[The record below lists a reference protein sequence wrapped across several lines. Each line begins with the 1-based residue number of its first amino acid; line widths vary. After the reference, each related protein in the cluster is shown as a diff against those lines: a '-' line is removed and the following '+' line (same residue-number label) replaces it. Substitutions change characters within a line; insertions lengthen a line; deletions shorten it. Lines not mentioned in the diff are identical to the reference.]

1 MEERRYYNQV
11 ILLVSAVTK
20 KWRLSNRIVHKATGD
35 SYINI
40 LMIWI
45 ETFQEICESS
55 SNAAYWTIIFFQ
67 GCRIKWQLSEKSGM
81 RNGSSI
87 SVLFIIFQNRKL
99 DLLLIPLIYSQAM
112 KWLVLGEKM
121 RINKNN
127 LHYSSIQ

>member
-1 MEERRYYNQV
+1 MEERRHYDQV

-20 KWRLSNRIVHKATGD
+20 KWRLSNRIVHKAIGD

-45 ETFQEICESS
+45 ETFQEMCETS
-55 SNAAYWTIIFFQ
+55 SNAAYWAIIFFQ

-81 RNGSSI
+81 RNGSST
-87 SVLFIIFQNRKL
+87 SVFQNRNL
-99 DLLLIPLIYSQAM
+99 DLLLTPLFHSQAM
-112 KWLVLGEKM
+112 KWLVLGKKR

-127 LHYSSIQ
+127 LRYSNVQ

>member
-1 MEERRYYNQV
+1 MEERRHYDQV

-20 KWRLSNRIVHKATGD
+20 KWRLSNRIVHKAIGD

-45 ETFQEICESS
+45 ETFQEMCETS
-55 SNAAYWTIIFFQ
+55 SNAAYRAIIFFQ

-81 RNGSSI
+81 RNGSST
-87 SVLFIIFQNRKL
+87 SVFQNRNL
-99 DLLLIPLIYSQAM
+99 DLLLTLFHSQAM
-112 KWLVLGEKM
+112 KWLVLGKKM

-127 LHYSSIQ
+127 LRYSNVQ